1 MASVVCYRY
10 NWSFPEGLPPGTFY
24 YGYITWSAPPVIIL
38 NGTSTITATGSLN
51 GDQLTVVDTSISGVG
66 PGTTSVLFTLKNT
79 SFSNTIRY
87 WTIFLSIVQP

>member
-24 YGYITWSAPPVIIL
+24 YGFITWNSAPVIIL
-38 NGTSTITATGSLN
+38 NGTSTITATPTN
-51 GDQLTVVDTSISGVG
+51 QGDSLTVLDTSISGVG
-66 PGTTSVLFTLKNT
+66 PALTSVLFTLKNT
-79 SFSNTIRY
+79 SSSNTIRY